1 MPSFATSAGCC
12 AARFAD
18 VDSASGLF
26 LIFAAEL
33 AADYSRQRPRAT
45 SHSAGLPARAAS
57 SAVIIRVTLRRE
69 TPVDGSTS
77 MAETCKWLR
86 HAGNGSDS
94 LAQDSSR
101 AFRGV
106 GGLRYI
112 PGVQSP
118 LPDTC
123 IGTNHAGGTAPASPP
138 RTTGS
143 G

>member
-57 SAVIIRVTLRRE
+57 SAVIRVTLRRE
-69 TPVDGSTS
+69 TPVGGV
-77 MAETCKWLR
+77 L
-86 HAGNGSDS
+86 
-94 LAQDSSR
+94 SR
-101 AFRGV
+101 
-106 GGLRYI
+106 
-112 PGVQSP
+112 
-118 LPDTC
+118 
-123 IGTNHAGGTAPASPP
+123 
-138 RTTGS
+138 
-143 G
+143 